1 MKIIMIYLLFIAMIN
16 CQDEYEDCLNKIAV
30 PRAQEV
36 VYNFYAG
43 QSSEN
48 NDIVYDLCK
57 EQFICVYSKII
68 SSIEYVKDYMYKD
81 IYAKIFETSR
91 KEELTM
97 ILNHYWNMRDEKK
110 TEELCYSL
118 LGKNFDCKGVLNSF
132 TDCYNRKFT

>member
-1 MKIIMIYLLFIAMIN
+1 MIN

-81 IYAKIFETSR
+81 IYAKIF
-91 KEELTM
+91 
-97 ILNHYWNMRDEKK
+97 LN
-110 TEELCYSL
+110 
-118 LGKNFDCKGVLNSF
+118 
-132 TDCYNRKFT
+132 